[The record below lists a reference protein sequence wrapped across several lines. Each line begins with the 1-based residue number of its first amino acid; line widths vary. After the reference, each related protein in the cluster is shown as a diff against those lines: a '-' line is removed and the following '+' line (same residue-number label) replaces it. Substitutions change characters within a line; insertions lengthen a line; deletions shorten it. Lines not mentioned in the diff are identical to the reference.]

1 MAWGGAR
8 PGAGRKKGQV
18 TKMNE
23 RARKEA
29 LAEGIS
35 PLDYLLR
42 ILRDEN
48 ESKVMRMDAAKA
60 AAPYLHARLN
70 AIDLTGETSVRW
82 EISAEPM
89 TAEEWK
95 REVAREAIRIGGR
108 TTLED
113 GRDD

>member
-1 MAWGGAR
+1 
-8 PGAGRKKGQV
+8 
-18 TKMNE
+18 MNE
-23 RARKEA
+23 KARSAA

-42 ILRDEN
+42 ILRDES

-89 TAEEWK
+89 TAEQWK
-95 REVAREAIRIGGR
+95 AEVEREVEAQYPRPL
-108 TTLED
+108 LEAAKK
-113 GRDD
+113 G

>member
-1 MAWGGAR
+1 
-8 PGAGRKKGQV
+8 
-18 TKMNE
+18 MNE
-23 RARKEA
+23 KARKEA

-48 ESKVMRMDAAKA
+48 ESKGMRMDAARA

-70 AIDLTGETSVRW
+70 AIEHSGETSVRW

-95 REVAREAIRIGGR
+95 REIAGDSRALLTRG
-108 TTLED
+108 
-113 GRDD
+113 DDHDD

>member
-18 TKMNE
+18 TKFNE
-23 RARKEA
+23 LARKEA
-29 LAEGIS
+29 LAKGTS
-35 PLDYLLR
+35 PLDFMLAV
-42 ILRDEN
+42 LRDEN
-48 ESKVMRMDAAKA
+48 ESRAVRLDAAKA

-95 REVAREAIRIGGR
+95 REVAREAIGIGGR